1 MQRYVIERRIPNA
14 GDLTTQE
21 LQAISQ
27 TSCDVLSEM
36 GRSQIQWL
44 QSYVTDDAI
53 ICVYLASDEELLREH
68 ARRGGFPADR
78 IFQVQTIIDPITAEV

>member
-1 MQRYVIERRIPNA
+1 MQRYIIERKIPNA
-14 GDLTTQE
+14 GELTGQE

-27 TSCDVLSEM
+27 TSCDVLDEM
-36 GRSQIQWL
+36 GTQIQWL

-53 ICVYLASDEELLREH
+53 ICIYLASDEKLLREH

-78 IFQVQTIIDPITAEV
+78 IFRVQTTIDPLTAQG